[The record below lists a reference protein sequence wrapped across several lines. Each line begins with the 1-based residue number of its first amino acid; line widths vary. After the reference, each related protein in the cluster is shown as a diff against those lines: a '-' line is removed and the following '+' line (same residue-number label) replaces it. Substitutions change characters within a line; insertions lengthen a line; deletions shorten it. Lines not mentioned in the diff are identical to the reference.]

1 MNNKYVKYNPKAL
14 NLDAI
19 QESNA
24 KVTLGFKCDPELKL
38 QLAQEAEEYGL
49 TLSSY
54 TEALIEGAEQ
64 FILLKNK
71 EEKKALT
78 NIIEEQQRKINFYEA
93 PLLKQLLYDNINK
106 EINYINEK
114 GQNTLIKIQTIED
127 VFSVIICSF
136 KKSKG

>member
-24 KVTLGFKCDPELKL
+24 KVTLGFKCDHELKL